1 MLASE
6 IRASDLNEM
15 KAQWF
20 GRYLLLDKVASGGM
34 AEVWRAKIVGEAN
47 FQRIVALKKILSHV
61 SEDPEFVTMFQD
73 EANITVALQ
82 HPNIGQV
89 LEFSKF
95 EEIYYIAMEYISGKD
110 LKSVWHHL
118 RQRKLILPL
127 EIACYIVQK
136 MAEGLDYAH
145 RKRDNLGNPLG
156 IVHRDVSPQNC
167 LLSWEGDVKVIDF
180 GIAAAEDK
188 SSKTKAG
195 TLKGKFAYMSPE
207 QIRGLKLDGRADVF
221 ALGIVL
227 YELLT
232 GERCFAAESEY
243 ALLEKVR
250 NVEIRPPRAVNPNL
264 PTEVERIILKALARE
279 RDERY
284 LSGGEL
290 AEDIQRLFLTKGRP
304 PNSQML
310 GQFLRENFTA
320 DYDKERL
327 RLESFREAEAD
338 TPPPTLHPTG
348 IQPAA
353 VPAADAGLAA
363 VQAALAADLESM
375 AQNQS
380 VGGIRPAGARPIFPS
395 SDSGSL
401 VLDTPRPEHT
411 PVTGHRA
418 MPPPTS
424 PVMRRA
430 NVAPPR
436 TVPLMRKAEVSA
448 PAAPAPKPRRKS
460 GSMLAKLAVF
470 LIVCTVPLGIYYG
483 DRLMPPKMG
492 SLVVNVKH
500 VLDAKVRVDGREV
513 GVASPS
519 LFVNEV
525 RQGRH
530 TIIVEKLGYLSYT
543 EDVFVEA
550 EQNITIE
557 APLKRISGRVRVTST
572 PSGATIYLDGDNTG
586 KKTPAVLDDVDTGG
600 GHEIVI
606 KLDGFQDGLRQGVQ
620 TKPAQEEAVRFTLE
634 RVDVEIKLDSEPSGA
649 SVYVDGTKIG
659 KTPVSF
665 SRNPELPPAEVVLKK
680 SRCKTLKTALAMS
693 AAESENTHNLAL
705 KCR

>member
-1 MLASE
+1 
-6 IRASDLNEM
+6 M

-61 SEDPEFVTMFQD
+61 SEDPEFVSMFQD

-118 RQRKLILPL
+118 RQRKLILPS

-250 NVEIRPPRAVNPNL
+250 NVEIRPPRQVNPNL
-264 PTEVERIILKALARE
+264 PPEVERIILKALAKE

-284 LSGGEL
+284 LTGGEL
-290 AEDIQRLFLTKGRP
+290 AEDIQRLFLTHGRP

-338 TPPPTLHPTG
+338 TPPPTMHPTG

-353 VPAADAGLAA
+353 VPAGDAGLAA

-380 VGGIRPAGARPIFPS
+380 GGNIRPAGARPSFPS
-395 SDSGSL
+395 TASDSL

-424 PVMRRA
+424 PVMRRT
-430 NVAPPR
+430 NIAPQR
-436 TVPLMRKAEVSA
+436 TVPLMRKADVSNPSA
-448 PAAPAPKPRRKS
+448 VTPAPKPRRRKEN
-460 GSMLAKLAVF
+460 GLAKVAALAMVIG
-470 LIVCTVPLGIYYG
+470 LPLAIYFS
-483 DRLMPPKMG
+483 DRILPPKNG

-500 VLDAKVRVDGREV
+500 VLDAKVRVDGIEV
-513 GVASPS
+513 GIASPS

-525 RQGRH
+525 KQGRH

-550 EQNITIE
+550 EQNITLE
-557 APLKRISGRVRVTST
+557 APLKRIAGRVRVTST
-572 PSGATIYLDGDNTG
+572 PAGAAIFMDGDDTG
-586 KKTPAVLDDVDTGG
+586 KKTPAVIDDVDTSGS
-600 GHEIVI
+600 HEFVA
-606 KLDGFQDGLRQGVQ
+606 KLAGYLDGVRQDVQ
-620 TKPAQEEAVRFTLE
+620 TRPAQEEAVRFTLE
-634 RVDVEIKLDSEPSGA
+634 RADVEIVVSSEPSGA
-649 SVYVDGTKIG
+649 WLYVDGKKLG
-659 KTPVSF
+659 KTPITF
-665 SRNPELPPAEVVLKK
+665 SRNPDLPPAEIVLKK
-680 SRCKTLKTALAMS
+680 SRCKTLKTALAIS
-693 AAESENTHNLAL
+693 DTESENTHSLSL